1 MMNKKV
7 INVHIFLR
15 KPRKFE
21 NHSLEKI
28 FLTLTK
34 KIDNRLHFKILIC
47 PFISSGF
54 LKRLLNT
61 LWAFFNQGDVNH
73 ITGDVNFISIFLK
86 KEKTINTFH
95 DCYKLRKFSGIKKKI
110 FKFFWFYLPLI
121 SSKYITTVSQFSKNE
136 LNTLVKVKKKI
147 FVIPNF
153 IPNIKYKLKKQ
164 IRRNKILI
172 IGTTENKNIDRIL
185 YAIKDLKEEIIIVG
199 KISDNQKDFLKKNKI
214 IYNNYINISD
224 RKLFKIYN
232 QGKMLLFP
240 SLYEGFGLPIIEAQR
255 FKVPVITSNISPM
268 KEIVKDSAL
277 LVDPKNIGDIKKKIL
292 KLKNNKKL
300 LKEIIK
306 KGYLNSSR
314 YKLSLSRI
322 KYFNLYKKIFDDNN
336 VN

>member
-110 FKFFWFYLPLI
+110 FKFFWFYLPLK

-277 LVDPKNIGDIKKKIL
+277 LVNPKNIGDIKKKIL

-322 KYFNLYKKIFDDNN
+322 KYFNLYKKIFDDNH